1 MSTVYRTNP
10 IFIIPEVLAE
20 SGPDKAVQERGE
32 VVGLEEHPAEE
43 EPGAKEGPGDGRE
56 ENLEVEE
63 SFDNYDSNENSS
75 FVGSVH
81 KE

>member
-43 EPGAKEGPGDGRE
+43 APEAKEGPG
-56 ENLEVEE
+56 EVG
-63 SFDNYDSNENSS
+63 D
-75 FVGSVH
+75 
-81 KE
+81 